1 MSLYKKLDKSLVIST
16 YILLLIPTVL
26 FFSFWCKWYI
36 AIPSIVIVIFLIHQ
50 AIKHFSYKTE
60 KEYKEIF
67 NVKRW
72 IVIIALLLLLNVLSG
87 SGGIMYQNWDYNA
100 RNAVLHD
107 LIDYDWP
114 VKYRYDEDDLIYN
127 IVGENGRLSYYFSY
141 WLPSALIGKVT
152 NFNVASFASFIYQFF
167 LLGLFY
173 FLLSRLFN
181 KNSIWFLVVVC
192 CFSGLDI
199 IGTYILNPTYDFS
212 LGNHIDTW
220 GAPFAYSSNIT

>member
-1 MSLYKKLDKSLVIST
+1 MVMI
-16 YILLLIPTVL
+16 
-26 FFSFWCKWYI
+26 I
-36 AIPSIVIVIFLIHQ
+36 AITVMKF
-50 AIKHFSYKTE
+50 
-60 KEYKEIF
+60 
-67 NVKRW
+67 
-72 IVIIALLLLLNVLSG
+72 
-87 SGGIMYQNWDYNA
+87 DYGPMRVHE
-100 RNAVLHD
+100 RNAILHD

-114 VKYRYDEDDLIYN
+114 VKYHYDEDDLIYN

-152 NFNVASFASFIYQFF
+152 NFNVASLASFIYQFF

-173 FLLSRLFN
+173 FLLSRLLN

-220 GAPFAYSSNIT
+220 GAPFAYSSNITQLFWVFNQALPSWIITLLFLNAKNFKNIGLLIVLSLSFSPFRTIGVCVSILYF